1 MAFIVFFF
9 DKYNCIM
16 TWKIGS
22 NLEFPTPACG
32 WPLLFL
38 PYFKK
43 NLSYM
48 CGHSSQPVQVLYH
61 FLQLHWNQQLS

>member
-1 MAFIVFFF
+1 MAFILFFF

-32 WPLLFL
+32 LPITLLAL
-38 PYFKK
+38 
-43 NLSYM
+43 
-48 CGHSSQPVQVLYH
+48 
-61 FLQLHWNQQLS
+61 LQEEPITCVWTL